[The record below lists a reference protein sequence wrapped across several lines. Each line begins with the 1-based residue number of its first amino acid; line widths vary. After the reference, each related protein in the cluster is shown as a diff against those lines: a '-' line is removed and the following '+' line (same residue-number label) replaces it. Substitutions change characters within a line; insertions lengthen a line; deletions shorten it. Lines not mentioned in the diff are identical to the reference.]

1 MQLLRAPQ
9 LEVKNSA
16 FFSPSFLHTV
26 CVFFFFRVA
35 DCIVEKEKKKSSAFW
50 QLCAQKILTT
60 AVRNAVSGP

>member
-26 CVFFFFRVA
+26 CVFFFFFRMS
-35 DCIVEKEKKKSSAFW
+35 DCIVEKEKKKVLHFGNCV
-50 QLCAQKILTT
+50 LRKY
-60 AVRNAVSGP
+60 